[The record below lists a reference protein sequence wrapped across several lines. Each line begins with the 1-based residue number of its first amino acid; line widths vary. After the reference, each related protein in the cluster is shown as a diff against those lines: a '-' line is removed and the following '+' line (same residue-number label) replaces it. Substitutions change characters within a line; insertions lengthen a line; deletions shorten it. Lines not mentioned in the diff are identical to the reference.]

1 MRMKIEDEF
10 VALIFELTVSKKA
23 FLGSLD
29 ATVVQQAVLKSS
41 LACLLAG
48 VLM

>member
-1 MRMKIEDEF
+1 MKTEDDF

-23 FLGSLD
+23 FLRLSD

-48 VLM
+48 VLL

>member
-1 MRMKIEDEF
+1 MKTEDDF
-10 VALIFELTVSKKA
+10 VTLIFELTVSKKKA
-23 FLGSLD
+23 FLRLLD

-41 LACLLAG
+41 LACLLAC